1 MAKKEDT
8 QVKLGNFI
16 RKKMSGKFDSNVE
29 LANVSN
35 VAESTI
41 RRILA
46 GEQNITIKVLE
57 QICEAL
63 EIKVSDLFRE
73 IGK

>member
-1 MAKKEDT
+1 MFFGLLFRT
-8 QVKLGNFI
+8 T
-16 RKKMSGKFDSNVE
+16 GKFKSNVE

-46 GEQNITIKVLE
+46 GEQNITIQVLE
-57 QICEAL
+57 QISEAL
-63 EIKVSDLFRE
+63 DMKMSDVLKE
-73 IGK
+73 IGE

>member
-1 MAKKEDT
+1 MPKKQDT
-8 QVKLGNFI
+8 QVKLGNLI
-16 RKKMSGKFDSNVE
+16 RKKMEGKFESNVE

-46 GEQNITIKVLE
+46 GEQNITLKVLE